1 MLFCLQWPI
10 GDSFP
15 YPSRIYV
22 NVSFQLLNLCH
33 DKLALQ
39 VLIILT
45 LTVFHHMAL
54 SQRVSFSQTLLL
66 NIVWVRLLFYKG
78 HFRLYGWKHQLL
90 VRHAV
95 AVTKS
100 FCKEIITK
108 QWKSTD
114 FLRRYS
120 GEGEKLFGPM
130 SSLGNLKNSYRH
142 HHKMAIVEPSY
153 S

>member
-10 GDSFP
+10 GDTFL
-15 YPSRIYV
+15 YPNRIYV
-22 NVSFQLLNLCH
+22 NVSFQLLNLYH

-45 LTVFHHMAL
+45 VFHYIAL

-66 NIVWVRLLFYKG
+66 KIVWVRLLFYKG
-78 HFRLYGWKHQLL
+78 HPKLYGWKYQLL
-90 VRHAV
+90 MRHVV
-95 AVTKS
+95 AITKS
-100 FCKEIITK
+100 FCKEIISK

-120 GEGEKLFGPM
+120 GGGGEKLSGPM
-130 SSLGNLKNSYRH
+130 SSLGNLKSSYRH
-142 HHKMAIVEPSY
+142 HYKMATVEPFY
-153 S
+153 L